1 MLVRE
6 WMSSPVITIGLNDD
20 MQQAIDL
27 MTDYHISMLPVMK
40 EGTLVGVVTDR
51 DLKRAAPSHVA
62 LLEIKQIL
70 YHMRRVEV
78 AAIMSEDPITV
89 RPDTTLEEAAE
100 VLLAN
105 KISGCPVVDEGGQVV
120 GVVTKNDLFKA
131 MISLSGLRKKGL
143 QYGVLV
149 EDRPGAIKEVTDVIR
164 KYGGRLVSIM
174 TSYDKAPEGFRHV
187 FIRAFN
193 IPRGQ
198 IQDIEDEIKGKAKLL
213 YVVDHRE
220 DKRRVFADA

>member
-1 MLVRE
+1 MLVKE
-6 WMSSPVITIGLNDD
+6 WMSTPVITTGMNDD

-40 EGTLVGVVTDR
+40 EGKLVGIVTDR

-105 KISGCPVVDEGGQVV
+105 KISGCPVVDEGGQVA
-120 GVVTKNDLFKA
+120 GVITKNDLFKA

-143 QYGVLV
+143 QYGLLL

-187 FIRAFN
+187 FVRAFN
-193 IPRGQ
+193 VPRGQ
-198 IQDIEDEIKGKAKLL
+198 VQDIEDEISAKAKLL

-220 DKRRVFADA
+220 DKRRVFSDA